1 MILGWRFFFYANERN
16 EPIHI
21 HYRKGDAEAKYWLEV
36 AGFQV
41 VEAHAYNLSPTDKTP
56 RNPPSVRRAMFID
69 STVESVRPPP
79 GGPCIYSSVKNSNRY
94 LGS

>member
-1 MILGWRFFFYANERN
+1 
-16 EPIHI
+16 
-21 HYRKGDAEAKYWLEV
+21 
-36 AGFQV
+36 
-41 VEAHAYNLSPTDKTP
+41 LSPTDKTP